1 MLVTL
6 VELLIVGWLPGAA
19 IYRLPWLDRER
30 RAALDPEERVFWAV
44 ALSLSISLGI
54 VLLLAALHRY
64 NFTRLLVAD
73 IAIAAGAIV
82 VGRGR
87 LRYGGTARRV
97 SPAAAIPIVL
107 IALGIW
113 RFFPPAE
120 YVLGGKDPGVYMAEG
135 IQIAQ
140 RGTLVYEDPVVAAVP
155 AFARGLFFPSHE
167 QETYYS
173 DRFMAFKIVDPDRG
187 SVVGQFQHLFPAS
200 IAIGYGLDGLT
211 GARRAVGV
219 WAILGLLAFY
229 FATARLV
236 GRTTAAAAAGL
247 LTLNIAFVWFARY
260 PSVEL
265 VLLTFLW
272 AALLANARAHVDGDR
287 FFAPVAGA
295 LLGLLLFVRYDAAIA
310 VAAIVGAVALGVLAG
325 QRPRRSFFAVLA
337 VLGALAAIY
346 LFGVMPHY
354 MKLPMDFATKI
365 PRWQYV
371 AGALAAAGIAFALT
385 RGARSPRLSAF
396 VREWMPHILVV
407 ATLVAAVYAL
417 FFRHPGGKLV
427 AGDAYALRTFT
438 YLYLSLP
445 ALIGALIGYAIVT
458 RRFLWRDP
466 ALILTVTAFAFFL
479 FYKPRIVPEHFWMA
493 RRFIPVLLPG
503 ALLFA
508 AAAAFV
514 RGPGL
519 SARARLLRP
528 AIGIV
533 FIGVLAAQYS
543 RVSAPLVAHVEY
555 ADVIP
560 RVEKLAGTFADDD
573 LVIVESRNAGGDVH
587 VLATPLAYIYA
598 RNVLVLH
605 SPKPDK
611 PTFAAFLEWARSRYR
626 RAFFI
631 GSGGTDLLSHRYGV
645 KVIASDRFQ
654 VPEYETTHDR
664 LPRVV
669 NRKEFDF
676 GIYEFTAATSSEG
689 LWFDLDVGVQDD
701 LHVVRFHAKEPKDP
715 NPERTFRW
723 TQDTSFITVTTLDA
737 AARTVTLWMSNGG
750 RPAAAPPPT
759 VAVYLH
765 NQLLGTL
772 RVDDGFRPY
781 ALNIPPDLAARA
793 AAVGDP
799 VELKLVTQT
808 WNPHKVLGTPDDRE
822 LGVMVDR
829 VAVR

>member
-1 MLVTL
+1 MLVKL
-6 VELLIVGWLPGAA
+6 VELLIVAWLPGAA
-19 IYRLPWLDRER
+19 IFRLPCLDRDR
-30 RAALDPEERVFWAV
+30 RAALDAEERAFWTV
-44 ALSLSISLGI
+44 AISLAISLGI
-54 VLLLAALHRY
+54 VLLLAAIGRY
-64 NFTRLLVAD
+64 SFTRLLLAD
-73 IAIAAGAIV
+73 IIIAVAVLA

-87 LRYGGTARRV
+87 LRYAGEARRL
-97 SPAAAIPIVL
+97 SAAAAIPVVL
-107 IALGIW
+107 IAIGVW

-140 RGTLVYEDPVVAAVP
+140 RGTLVYDDPVVASVP
-155 AFARGLFFPSHE
+155 PFARDLFFPSHE
-167 QETYYS
+167 QQTYYS
-173 DRFMAFKIVDPDRG
+173 DRFMAFKITDPDRG
-187 SVVGQFQHLFPAS
+187 SVVGQFPHLFPAS
-200 IAIGYGLDGLT
+200 IAIGYGIDGLT
-211 GARRAVGV
+211 GARRTVGV

-229 FATARLV
+229 FAASRLL
-236 GRTTAAAAAGL
+236 GRTAAAAAAGL
-247 LTLNIAFVWFARY
+247 LTLNIAFIWFARY
-260 PSVEL
+260 PSAEM

-295 LLGLLLFVRYDAAIA
+295 LLALLLFLRYDTAIA
-310 VAAIVGAVALGVLAG
+310 VAAIVGAAGLGVFAG
-325 QRPRRSFFAVLA
+325 QRPRLSFFVVLI
-337 VLGALAAIY
+337 VLGGLAALY

-354 MKLPMDFATKI
+354 MKLPLEFATKI
-365 PRWQYV
+365 PWWQYV
-371 AGALAAAGIAFALT
+371 VGALAAAGTVFALT
-385 RGARSPRLSAF
+385 RGSRSPRLSEV
-396 VREWMPHILVV
+396 VRGWTPHVLMA
-407 ATLVAAVYAL
+407 ATIIAAVYAL
-417 FFRHPGGKLV
+417 LFRHPGGKLV

-445 ALIGALIGYAIVT
+445 ALIGALIGYAIVI

-466 ALILTVTAFAFFL
+466 ALILTITAFAFFL

-514 RGPGL
+514 RGPDR
-519 SARARLLRP
+519 SARSRLLRP
-528 AIGIV
+528 AIGIL
-533 FIGVLAAQYS
+533 FIGILAAQYS
-543 RVSAPLVAHVEY
+543 RVSGPLIAHVEY

-560 RVEKLAGTFADDD
+560 RLEKLAGTFGDDD

-598 RNVLVLH
+598 RNVLLLH

-611 PTFAAFLEWARSRYR
+611 PTFAAFLEWARSKYR
-626 RAFFI
+626 RVFFI
-631 GSGGTDLLSHRYGV
+631 GSGGTDLLSHRYAV
-645 KVIASDRFQ
+645 KVVASDRFQ

-664 LPRVV
+664 LPRVA

-676 GIYEFTAATSSEG
+676 GVYEFTAAASNEG

-701 LHVVRFHAKEPKDP
+701 LHVVRFHAKEPTGDT
-715 NPERTFRW
+715 TFRW
-723 TQDTSFITVTTLDA
+723 TRSTSYITVTTLDA
-737 AARTVTLWMSNGG
+737 SARTVTLWMSNGG
-750 RPAAAPPPT
+750 RPAAAPPPL
-759 VAVYLH
+759 VEVYLH
-765 NQLLGTL
+765 NQLLGTV

-781 ALNIPPDLAARA
+781 AVNIPPDLAARA

-799 VELKLVTQT
+799 VELKLVTRT
-808 WNPHKVLGTPDDRE
+808 WNPQKVLGTPDDRE